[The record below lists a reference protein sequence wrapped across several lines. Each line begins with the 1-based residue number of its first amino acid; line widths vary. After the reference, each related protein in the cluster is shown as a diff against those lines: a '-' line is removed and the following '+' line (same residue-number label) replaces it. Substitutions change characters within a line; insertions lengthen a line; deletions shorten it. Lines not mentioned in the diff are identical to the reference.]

1 MWSLEFIILRI
12 SPARIV
18 YSKLLLHKYANN
30 NQSLWNV
37 DIIVFLKLGKILWKR
52 CKNQILIYSK
62 IKFSSVILLQIAQV
76 FLFVEKNKVRIEN
89 LVYTFSVYFI
99 FHSCSVTNICTWIK
113 RTVDSYW
120 FCSLSNGNVK
130 VIKSVYIASRTY
142 RLCWQYAIMLAWKTW
157 SSVKSVK
164 LSS

>member
-142 RLCWQYAIMLAWKTW
+142 RLCWHYAIMLAWKTW